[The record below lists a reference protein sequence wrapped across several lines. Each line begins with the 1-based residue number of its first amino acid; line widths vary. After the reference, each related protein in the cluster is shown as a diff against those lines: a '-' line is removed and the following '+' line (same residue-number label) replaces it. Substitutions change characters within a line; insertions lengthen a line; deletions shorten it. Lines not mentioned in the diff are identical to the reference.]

1 MTQVTP
7 PAEHQLQ
14 RNSIS
19 TIGVVFF
26 VLAAASPLIGLT
38 GAVPAAMV
46 IGNGLGTP
54 LAYITIGI
62 IELIFAA
69 AYVAMS
75 RRVTNAGALYAYVG
89 RGLGVRLGLGAG
101 AIAFWA
107 YLTIQAAVYGFFGA
121 VFSGALAGWFGIE
134 LSWWVVTLILIAL
147 VQVFGFLHVEVGA
160 RVLGVLMFLEWGTI
174 LVMCFLILIKGG
186 GPEGLAAG
194 KVFSL
199 DNLTSGAPGV
209 ALMFAVA
216 SMFGFEATA
225 LYSEEVRNPKRAIP
239 RATYWSIAA
248 IMGFFAFTS
257 WMLIAAYG
265 PSKAIDAAA
274 ASLGGNPADYTFTMG
289 AKYLGS
295 WAPDLLTVFVVTSMF
310 ACTLAFHNSIARY
323 LFTFGRDGVLPKAL
337 GKVHPKTRS
346 PYIAS
351 FTQTALV
358 LLLLAP
364 FVILG
369 KDPVLVVFFWFSG
382 ISVVGIITLWVLVAL
397 AVLVH
402 FSKEPSSDASPLS
415 TKVAPVLSGI
425 LLGWVG
431 YLVLKNFDTLVG
443 ATGATSLFMILTV
456 PTAFIIGLILFSVR
470 ESKLSSTAIADLDS
484 EYS

>member
-1 MTQVTP
+1 MTDTSRQT
-7 PAEHQLQ
+7 ESHLQ
-14 RNSIS
+14 RNAIS
-19 TIGVVFF
+19 TMGVVFF

-54 LAYITIGI
+54 LAYVTIGL
-62 IELIFAA
+62 IELIFAG

-107 YLTIQAAVYGFFGA
+107 YLTVQAAVYGFFGA
-121 VFSGALAGWFGIE
+121 VFSGALADWFGVD
-134 LSWWVVTLILIAL
+134 LKWWVVTLMLIAL
-147 VQVFGFLHVEVGA
+147 VQVFGYLHVEVGA
-160 RVLGVLMFLEWGTI
+160 KLLGVLMFLEWGTI
-174 LVMCFLILIKGG
+174 LAMCFIILVKGG
-186 GPEGLAAG
+186 GPEGLAT
-194 KVFSL
+194 KEVFSAK
-199 DNLTSGAPGV
+199 NLFSGAPGI

-239 RATYWSIAA
+239 RATFWSITA
-248 IMGFFAFTS
+248 IMTFFAFTS
-257 WMLIAAYG
+257 WMLISAYG
-265 PSKAIDAAA
+265 PSNAIDAAA
-274 ASLGGNPADYTFTMG
+274 ASLGGNPADYTFDMG

-295 WAPDLLTVFVVTSMF
+295 WAPDVMTVFVVTSMF

-323 LFTFGRDGVLPKAL
+323 LFTFGRDGVLPKSL
-337 GKVHPKTRS
+337 GKAHPKTHA
-346 PYIAS
+346 PYVAS
-351 FTQTALV
+351 LTQTALV

-369 KDPVLVVFFWFSG
+369 KDPVLVVFFWLSG
-382 ISVVGIITLWVLVAL
+382 ISVVGIITLWILVAV
-397 AVLVH
+397 AVFAH
-402 FSKEPSSDASPLS
+402 FVREPDPDASMLG
-415 TKVAPVLSGI
+415 TKVAPVLSVI
-425 LLGWVG
+425 LMGWVG
-431 YLVLKNFDTLVG
+431 FQVLKNFETLVG
-443 ATGATSLFMILTV
+443 ATGSTSLFMILSV

-470 ESKLSSTAIADLDS
+470 EGSLSSTAIADLDS
-484 EYS
+484 EFS